1 MKQEAFGNDEEQH
14 GAQALLHAARYARG
28 SDAEQRSGQDRASR
42 RWGGQGEEEEE
53 GEEAQH
59 AGARDMGYREEGE
72 QEEGEGEDGEQ
83 AYGGRGAR
91 RSVAG
96 VRGGRAA
103 RGPAA
108 YGLQKQAKLLAQ
120 DSPSKRLDALAAC
133 AEEAER
139 ELNDLHAAA
148 ACSLVAAKRR
158 RAPQGGRAAGRGAGA
173 GEEGGEEEEDESLT
187 GAAGQGMQGAHEHE
201 ESCQDNA
208 DPDYGRPSPSPRPS
222 SRAGAGGRAASAA
235 AAAAAATAAAPLLGN
250 GFGLLLGGLGAE
262 GDGVGPRTVILD
274 EYDRTDDGYK

>member
-1 MKQEAFGNDEEQH
+1 MKQEAYGNDEEQH

-59 AGARDMGYREEGE
+59 AGARYMGYRDEEGE
-72 QEEGEGEDGEQ
+72 QEEGEGEDGEH

-91 RSVAG
+91 RGGAG

-158 RAPQGGRAAGRGAGA
+158 QAPQGGRA
-173 GEEGGEEEEDESLT
+173 
-187 GAAGQGMQGAHEHE
+187 
-201 ESCQDNA
+201 
-208 DPDYGRPSPSPRPS
+208 
-222 SRAGAGGRAASAA
+222 
-235 AAAAAATAAAPLLGN
+235 
-250 GFGLLLGGLGAE
+250 
-262 GDGVGPRTVILD
+262 
-274 EYDRTDDGYK
+274 DRKSVV